1 MDGWMDGSM
10 DRWMDERRTWLT
22 QSFDRRTDP
31 TVGQKVE
38 GDNSYAET
46 PKDRRESIID
56 LICLSLDSSSLSSV
70 LRRARASIRRQ
81 RRDRT
86 EQGS

>member
-1 MDGWMDGSM
+1 MDG
-10 DRWMDERRTWLT
+10 WMDERRTWLT

-46 PKDRRESIID
+46 PKDRRESILD
-56 LICLSLDSSSLSSV
+56 LICLSLDSSSLSSGIEESESEHKTTAK
-70 LRRARASIRRQ
+70 RSNRA
-81 RRDRT
+81 
-86 EQGS
+86 G

>member
-1 MDGWMDGSM
+1 MDEMERRLKKRQRRRMGDGSM
-10 DRWMDERRTWLT
+10 DRWMDGRRTWLT

-46 PKDRRESIID
+46 PKDRR
-56 LICLSLDSSSLSSV
+56 
-70 LRRARASIRRQ
+70 
-81 RRDRT
+81 
-86 EQGS
+86 